1 MINKKVF
8 LGGIKMP
15 FGNGTNVPPAYMC
28 RIGNGTYMPFEN
40 RTSSCFIIED
50 YIKLFNDFKEVESS
64 FDL

>member
-1 MINKKVF
+1 
-8 LGGIKMP
+8 MP